1 MRGLYHK
8 KHNEYTKVMLLRLS
22 KWWLKLALF
31 TPLIVTPLFVSSL
44 FSFPVNAFFPFIS
57 LKAIFFR
64 VVVEAALFFLIAHLI
79 CSADRQV
86 QFRAVLR
93 KLKQPIVIATGIF
106 CLILFISALLGENP
120 TQSLWSNF
128 ERGEGV
134 FQILHYA
141 LFFVLLYVLVTDKQE
156 IHRFIRLHLIVSF
169 FVCLYALPQFFG
181 VQNIFHTIGGSGR
194 IAGTLGN
201 PSYLAAYL
209 LINFAF
215 IFYAYT
221 QAATRRGKNLLIGL
235 AVFQLFIFLNTGTRA
250 AYLALAVG
258 VALIYCLTIFTTR
271 NPKYRARLV
280 LTLVGGILLFGTG
293 LGVYHTFPELQQ
305 NVILDR
311 LFNLEGA
318 VKGFQPRAWTWESA
332 LHGISD
338 RPLLGWGA
346 ENFAYSFDRYY
357 NPNHY
362 GGESFFDRTHNIFLE
377 HLISGGIILLI
388 SYLAIWFF
396 YYRAIRGSER
406 TMWRNVLITMPIV
419 YFVQGFFLFDVLPVY
434 LITFLFMAFSLNL
447 MAGPENTQL
456 EENGYEAG
464 HPELLTI
471 IGLSALLF
479 FVIITTAIIPWKKNL
494 LITRAYSISPDQPQ
508 AIFNAFQDAIL
519 YRSVI
524 GQEEAVSGLLKFSI
538 DLLDAAAAQRTPVAP
553 EIIRGIVD
561 TNNAWF
567 ENYRPIMSG
576 LRNWYLSGALNLRVG
591 LNFNIPEY
599 TERGK
604 QLYAEALAISPTR
617 IEFLQ
622 VLLEAAR
629 ATKNRDEFEAV
640 YERVKTLRPD
650 IPWVPFDVAIAPATP

>member
-1 MRGLYHK
+1 
-8 KHNEYTKVMLLRLS
+8 MLLRLS
-22 KWWLKLALF
+22 KWWLRLAIF
-31 TPLIVTPLFVSSL
+31 TPLIVTPLFVGQS

-79 CSADRQV
+79 CSTDRQV
-86 QFRAVLR
+86 QFQAVLK
-93 KLKQPIVIATGIF
+93 KLKQPIVVSLGIF
-106 CLILFISALLGENP
+106 CIILLVTALLGENP
-120 TQSLWSNF
+120 TQSIWSNF

-134 FQILHYA
+134 FQIFHYA

-156 IHRFIRLHLIVSF
+156 IHRFIKLHLIVSF

-221 QAATRRGKNLLIGL
+221 QATTRRGKNLLIGL
-235 AVFQLFIFLNTGTRA
+235 AIFQLFIFLNTGTRA

-258 VALIYCLTIFTTR
+258 AMLIYCLTIFTTR
-271 NPKYRARLV
+271 NPIYRTRLV
-280 LTLVGGILLFGTG
+280 LTLVGGMMLFTTG
-293 LGVYHTFPELQQ
+293 LGVYHAFPKLQQ

-377 HLISGGIILLI
+377 HLISGGIILLV

-406 TMWRNVLITMPIV
+406 TMWLNVLIAMPIV

-434 LITFLFMAFSLNL
+434 LITFLFMALSLNL
-447 MAGPENTQL
+447 AAGPENTNL
-456 EENGYEAG
+456 AENGYEAG
-464 HPELLTI
+464 HPELLMT
-471 IGLSALLF
+471 IGLATMFL

-494 LITRAYSISPDQPQ
+494 LITRAYSIPADQPQ
-508 AIFNAFQDAIL
+508 VIFNAFQEAIL

-524 GQEEAVSGLLKFSI
+524 GQEEAISGLLKFSI
-538 DLLDAAAAQRTPVAP
+538 DLLDAAAAQKTPVAP
-553 EIIRGIVD
+553 EIVRGIVD

-591 LNFNIPEY
+591 LNFSIPEY
-599 TERGK
+599 AERGK
-604 QLYAEALAISPTR
+604 QLYDEALTIAPTR

-622 VLLEAAR
+622 ILLEVAR
-629 ATKNRDEFEAV
+629 ATRNRDEFDLV
-640 YERVKTLRPD
+640 YERVKALRPD
-650 IPWVPFDVAIAPATP
+650 ILWIPFDGVITPATL